1 MIAQPCPE
9 HIGRRTCPCTSEAQ
23 NETFDLWDAGPR
35 ARTIG
40 GVDESAAVTD
50 NPGAGGNRNDF
61 EAAAKELGARFRRTM
76 DREREAGAVDVEMWS
91 VHEHGCWCEDPCEHE
106 EGEVEWGSDLCW
118 VLPSG
123 AIVTTDGLAN
133 VCPQCHR
140 EINRA
145 ARRRFEPAEYG
156 NRMFRDDPV
165 TRYHIAERS
174 VRSDVKFCSPACRQR
189 AYRARR
195 KGVESS
201 TMTGDGR
208 GRSSRPIRLREGSRR
223 TGRPETTL
231 LADE

>member
-1 MIAQPCPE
+1 VA
-9 HIGRRTCPCTSEAQ
+9 
-23 NETFDLWDAGPR
+23 
-35 ARTIG
+35 
-40 GVDESAAVTD
+40 ESAAVTD
-50 NPGAGGNRNDF
+50 NPGAGDSRNDF
-61 EAAAKELGARFRRTM
+61 EAAVKELGARFRRTM

-91 VHEHGCWCEDPCEHE
+91 VHKHGCWCEDPCEHE

-140 EINRA
+140 EINRTA
-145 ARRRFEPAEYG
+145 PRR
-156 NRMFRDDPV
+156 
-165 TRYHIAERS
+165 

-201 TMTGDGR
+201 TVTGDGR

-223 TGRPETTL
+223 TGRPETAL
-231 LADE
+231 LAGE